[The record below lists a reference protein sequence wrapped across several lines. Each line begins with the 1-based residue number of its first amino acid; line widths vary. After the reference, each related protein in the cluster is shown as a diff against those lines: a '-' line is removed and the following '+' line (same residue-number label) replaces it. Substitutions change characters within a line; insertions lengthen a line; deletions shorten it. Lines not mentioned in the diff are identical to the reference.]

1 MPCVPMR
8 LMYWLIDVARDAL
21 LYVNEAAE
29 KITREKDGLCL
40 NSSRLSAQLGAEN
53 SRLQLM
59 LSTTIKSVSDPRAC
73 MSGGDMLISR
83 PSGKR
88 SYSVMINPISACAS
102 VSWVYPAA
110 IVILQDHEL
119 GIEAPVERMRA
130 LYDLTPAE
138 ARVANQVVMGKSL
151 DECAQSLGHTVA
163 TSRNLLKRVFAKTD
177 TRRQND
183 LVSLVLRS
191 PLNLLRRSA

>member
-1 MPCVPMR
+1 MPHLRRAYR
-8 LMYWLIDVARDAL
+8 LKKYTYDELLHQSQAWEMLQLIPYGVIVFSNCGKV

-119 GIEAPVERMRA
+119 GIEAPVELQNVHGGGQAHARFVVRA
-130 LYDLTPAE
+130 
-138 ARVANQVVMGKSL
+138 GKN
-151 DECAQSLGHTVA
+151 AVA
-163 TSRNLLKRVFAKTD
+163 T
-177 TRRQND
+177 RRISPT
-183 LVSLVLRS
+183 SL
-191 PLNLLRRSA
+191 P